1 MESKAVHLVKY
12 ANEGIIGP
20 ENFEIRT
27 TTVDIAESAIQEGDV
42 VLKALVISPDPYLR
56 GQIREKHLFSGAPNE
71 IQLGDVLKGFVV
83 VKVIVS
89 KNAELPIGTVLGA
102 SLPYR
107 TVQVVSAAALKST
120 VSWNLTSHVTDE
132 TASLGVGVLGM
143 PGSTAYGGLLDVL
156 RPNRGEVL
164 FVSGAA
170 GAVGGLVG
178 MLAKNLFG
186 CTVIGSCGGPA
197 KCKLITETYGFDF
210 AIDYKSVSNTDE
222 LITKLKAVAPDGIDM
237 YFDNVGGMH
246 FEAAFRSLR
255 AKGRIA
261 VCGGISEYDNATVKP
276 VAFNPLQMI
285 YSFQRVEGFVCFPW
299 LAGLKGNFLADM
311 ATYLKEKKIP
321 HVEETVFVGIE
332 SWTEAFRSLFTGG
345 NTGKVV
351 IKV

>member
-1 MESKAVHLVKY
+1 MESKAVHLIKY

-20 ENFEIRT
+20 EHFEIRT
-27 TTVDIAESAIQEGDV
+27 TTVDVSDAALNDGDV
-42 VLKALVISPDPYLR
+42 ALKTLVVSPDPYLR
-56 GQIREKHLFSGAPNE
+56 GQLREKKEFTGAPNE
-71 IQLGDVLKGFVV
+71 IKLGDVLKGFVV
-83 VKVIVS
+83 VKVIAS
-89 KNAELPIGTVLGA
+89 KRADLPVGTILGA

-107 TVQVVSAAALKST
+107 TVQVVSEAAFKLT
-120 VSWNLTSHVTDE
+120 VSWNLTAHVTEE

-170 GAVGGLVG
+170 GAVGGFVG

-197 KCKLITETYGFDF
+197 KCKLVTESYGFDH
-210 AIDYKSVSNTDE
+210 AIDYKTVSSTEE
-222 LITKLKAVAPDGIDM
+222 LLAKIKAVAPDGIDM

-255 AKGRIA
+255 PKGRIA
-261 VCGGISEYDNATVKP
+261 VCGGISEYDSATVKP
-276 VAFNPLQMI
+276 VAINPLQMI
-285 YSFQRVEGFVCFPW
+285 YNFQRVEGFVCFPW

-311 ATYLKEKKIP
+311 STYLKEKKIP
-321 HVEETVFVGIE
+321 HVEETVFNGIE
-332 SWTEAFRSLFTGG
+332 SWTEAFRSLFVGG